1 MSSISTETSNENQLT
16 VEEYVRYIR
25 IKDKIQEI
33 IDNANLKDA
42 LRDAEDSLN
51 GLEVDLIVKYSVQ
64 KGTGRLKAS
73 E

>member
-16 VEEYVRYIR
+16 VEEYVRYIK

-33 IDNANLKDA
+33 IDNSNLKEA

-64 KGTGRLKAS
+64 KK
-73 E
+73 

>member
-25 IKDKIQEI
+25 IKEQIQQI
-33 IDNANLKDA
+33 IDNANLKEA

-51 GLEVDLIVKYSVQ
+51 GLAIDLIVKYSVN
-64 KGTGRLKAS
+64 KK
-73 E
+73 

>member
-33 IDNANLKDA
+33 IDNSNLKEA
-42 LRDAEDSLN
+42 LRDAEDSLK
-51 GLEVDLIVKYSVQ
+51 GLAVDIVVKYSVQ
-64 KGTGRLKAS
+64 KK
-73 E
+73 

>member
-1 MSSISTETSNENQLT
+1 MSSISIETNNENQLT

-25 IKDKIQEI
+25 IKDQIQQI
-33 IDNANLKDA
+33 IDNANLKEA

-64 KGTGRLKAS
+64 KK
-73 E
+73 